1 MKKIVRSLVNG
12 LIMLI
17 QFILVIALN
26 GTLRDHDS
34 LVGDK
39 LVGTLCTLII
49 MFSLE
54 YVKIDKNDLEE

>member
-26 GTLRDHDS
+26 ETLRDQDS
-34 LVGDK
+34 LVEDK

-54 YVKIDKNDLEE
+54 YVKIDKNDLE

>member
-12 LIMLI
+12 LLMLI

-26 GTLRDHDS
+26 ETLRDQDS
-34 LVGDK
+34 LVEDK

>member
-26 GTLRDHDS
+26 ETLRDQDS
-34 LVGDK
+34 LVEDK

>member
-12 LIMLI
+12 LLMLI

-26 GTLRDHDS
+26 ETLRDQDS
-34 LVGDK
+34 LVEDK

-54 YVKIDKNDLEE
+54 YVKIDKNDLE